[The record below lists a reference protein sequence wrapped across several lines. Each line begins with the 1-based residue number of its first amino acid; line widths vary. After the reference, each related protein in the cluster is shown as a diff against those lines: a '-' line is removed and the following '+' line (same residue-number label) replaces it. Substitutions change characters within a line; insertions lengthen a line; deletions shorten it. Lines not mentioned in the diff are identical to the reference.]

1 MENMEN
7 ENTLNHVNAFDLYF
21 YLIIAVIIVFCVY
34 CIYKYDV
41 LTRMNEY
48 IENMKTTTS
57 NYLEQKIKERFLQSG
72 ILKTTY
78 FPENSIL
85 QKVME
90 SFGFL

>member
-1 MENMEN
+1 MESEN
-7 ENTLNHVNAFDLYF
+7 NLNDVTIFNLYF
-21 YLIIAVIIVFCVY
+21 YLLIAVIIIICIY

-57 NYLEQKIKERFLQSG
+57 TYLEQKIKERFLQSG

-85 QKVME
+85 QKLME

>member
-1 MENMEN
+1 MEN
-7 ENTLNHVNAFDLYF
+7 ENTLNDVNAFDLYF
-21 YLIIAVIIVFCVY
+21 YLLIAVIILICIY

-41 LTRMNEY
+41 MSRINEY

-57 NYLEQKIKERFLQSG
+57 NYLEQKIKERFLQNG
-72 ILKTTY
+72 ILKTTQ

-85 QKVME
+85 QKLLE

>member
-1 MENMEN
+1 MEN
-7 ENTLNHVNAFDLYF
+7 ENNILNEVNTFDLYF
-21 YLIIAVIIVFCVY
+21 YLVIAVIIIICIY
-34 CIYKYDV
+34 CIYKYDIIN
-41 LTRMNEY
+41 RINEY

-57 NYLEQKIKERFLQSG
+57 NYLEQKMKERFLQSG

>member
-1 MENMEN
+1 MEN
-7 ENTLNHVNAFDLYF
+7 ENSLNDVTTFNLYF
-21 YLIIAVIIVFCVY
+21 YLLIAVIIIVCIY
-34 CIYKYDV
+34 CIYKYHV
-41 LTRMNEY
+41 ITRINEY
-48 IENMKTTTS
+48 IENMKITTS

-72 ILKTTY
+72 ILKTTH

>member
-1 MENMEN
+1 MEN
-7 ENTLNHVNAFDLYF
+7 ENNILNEVNAFDLYF
-21 YLIIAVIIVFCVY
+21 YLVIAVIIIICIY
-34 CIYKYDV
+34 CIYKYDIIN
-41 LTRMNEY
+41 RINEY

-57 NYLEQKIKERFLQSG
+57 NYLEQKMKERFLQSG

>member
-1 MENMEN
+1 MEN

-48 IENMKTTTS
+48 IENTKTTTS

>member
-1 MENMEN
+1 MEN
-7 ENTLNHVNAFDLYF
+7 ENTLNDVNAFDLYF
-21 YLIIAVIIVFCVY
+21 YLLIAVIILICIY

-41 LTRMNEY
+41 MSRINEY

-57 NYLEQKIKERFLQSG
+57 NYLEQKIKERFLQNG
-72 ILKTTY
+72 ILKTTQ

-85 QKVME
+85 QNLLE